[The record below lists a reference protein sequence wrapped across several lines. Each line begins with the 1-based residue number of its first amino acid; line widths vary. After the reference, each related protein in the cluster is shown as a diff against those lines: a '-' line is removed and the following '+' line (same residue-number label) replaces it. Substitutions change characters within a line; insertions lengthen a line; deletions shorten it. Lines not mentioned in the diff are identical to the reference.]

1 MVLHGDDGNDGVD
14 GGDGGVDGGDGGDGG
29 GDEDD
34 DMIVEMMEFMAADH
48 GITIAGATHCVV
60 LDHWSCS
67 KLQMKKQWTLGRQ
80 CVGRCS

>member
-1 MVLHGDDGNDGVD
+1 MVLQGDDGD
-14 GGDGGVDGGDGGDGG
+14 DGGDGGDGG
-29 GDEDD
+29 GDESD

-60 LDHWSCS
+60 L
-67 KLQMKKQWTLGRQ
+67 LQMKKQWTLGRQ

>member
-1 MVLHGDDGNDGVD
+1 MGLQGDGGDDG
-14 GGDGGVDGGDGGDGG
+14 GDDGDGG
-29 GDEDD
+29 GDESD
-34 DMIVEMMEFMAADH
+34 DMIVEMMEMMEFVSADH
-48 GITIAGATHCVV
+48 RITIAGATHCVV